1 VPLVGGLP
9 ADEAADRLREAGFK
23 SEQRREF
30 SDDVRRGRVIETTP
44 PEGSTARK
52 GSTVTL
58 AVSRGKERAAVPD
71 VVGRPRDEAERL
83 LQDAGFK
90 TAVSEEESED
100 EDPGTV
106 LRQEPAAGTQVAQGA
121 TVDLVVAKAPEEV
134 PVPGVIDSTEEE
146 ATQALE
152 DAGFKVRT
160 DDAPVQTPDED
171 GIVVDQDP
179 SPDTPRPKGSTVT
192 ITVGRFEP
200 DVVPE
205 PTATATPQ
213 AEP

>member
-1 VPLVGGLP
+1 
-9 ADEAADRLREAGFK
+9 
-23 SEQRREF
+23 
-30 SDDVRRGRVIETTP
+30 
-44 PEGSTARK
+44 
-52 GSTVTL
+52 
-58 AVSRGKERAAVPD
+58 
-71 VVGRPRDEAERL
+71 
-83 LQDAGFK
+83 
-90 TAVSEEESED
+90 
-100 EDPGTV
+100 V

-134 PVPGVIDSTEEE
+134 AVPGVIDSTEEE

>member
-1 VPLVGGLP
+1 
-9 ADEAADRLREAGFK
+9 
-23 SEQRREF
+23 
-30 SDDVRRGRVIETTP
+30 VIETTP

-71 VVGRPRDEAERL
+71 VVGRSRDEAERL